1 MAESGLPVFPK
12 FPVHAEGAIGTRWRK
27 WVQRLENLF
36 VGMKITDNK
45 RKRAL
50 LLHYAGEEVYDIFD
64 TFADTGND
72 ENYDQAKDALKNYF
86 EPKVNKEYERYVFR
100 QTKQSKGE
108 TVDTSGVIPD

>member
-1 MAESGLPVFPK
+1 
-12 FPVHAEGAIGTRWRK
+12 
-27 WVQRLENLF
+27 
-36 VGMKITDNK
+36 MKITDNK

-50 LLHYAGEEVYDIFD
+50 LLHYAGEEFYDIFD

-72 ENYDQAKDALKNYF
+72 ENYDQAKDALINYF

-100 QTKQSKGE
+100 QTKQSEGE

>member
-50 LLHYAGEEVYDIFD
+50 LLHYAGS
-64 TFADTGND
+64 
-72 ENYDQAKDALKNYF
+72 L
-86 EPKVNKEYERYVFR
+86 
-100 QTKQSKGE
+100 
-108 TVDTSGVIPD
+108 